1 MEKDATG
8 RVIALDQAPS
18 EAQMPASLLRKPR
31 MVTLFK
37 ARLSG
42 LLLAGLVGLSC
53 AKKQP
58 PPPPTLT
65 VEVAPVVQRDVPIVK
80 EWIGSLEGYV
90 NADIRPQVT
99 GYVLRQVYK
108 EGTFVGRGEVLFEI
122 DPRQFQA
129 ALNQAKGFLA
139 QNEASLGKAK
149 LDVARFTPL
158 VAQRAVSQQEL
169 DNAVAAQQA
178 AQANVDSARAQ
189 LEQTQLN
196 LGWTKVTS
204 PVDGIA
210 GIAKS
215 QVGDLVNGQ
224 TTMTTVSVVDPIKV
238 FFNPSEQEYMDWAQK
253 RGPVDAVRS
262 TPPQDKGLLSLTLSD
277 GTVYSQRGD
286 PILANR
292 NVDVKTGTIQV
303 EGVFPNP
310 KHLLRPGQYA
320 KVHAATDIK
329 KGALLVPQR
338 AVSELQGFFQVSV
351 VGPDN
356 KVENRTVQT
365 GERFGSLWIIEK
377 GLNPGERVVVEGLQ
391 KVKPGMVV
399 NPKPAAEPTPTT
411 SGK

>member
-1 MEKDATG
+1 MAVDEGRTLQLRPG
-8 RVIALDQAPS
+8 RVL
-18 EAQMPASLLRKPR
+18 PR
-31 MVTLFK
+31 EPPVSTYGGTIKLSRLF
-37 ARLSG
+37 
-42 LLLAGLVGLSC
+42 LAVLVCLSC
-53 AKKQP
+53 AKKQAPAP
-58 PPPPTLT
+58 PPLT
-65 VEVAPVVQRDVPIVK
+65 VEVVPVVQKDVPIVK

-108 EGTFVGRGEVLFEI
+108 EGTFVSRGEVLFEI

-139 QNEASLGKAK
+139 QNEAALGKAK

-169 DNAVAAQQA
+169 DNAIAAQQA

-189 LEQTQLN
+189 LEQAQLN

-277 GTVYSQRGD
+277 GTVYPLRGD

-320 KVHAATDIK
+320 KVRAATDIK

-338 AVSELQGFFQVSV
+338 AVSELQGFFQVAV

-356 KVENRTVQT
+356 KVDMRPVQT
-365 GERFGSLWIIEK
+365 GERFDSFWIIEK
-377 GLNPGERVVVEGLQ
+377 GLHAGERVVVAGIQ

-399 NPKPAAEPTPTT
+399 SPKPAAEPATSATPTAP
-411 SGK
+411 GK

>member
-1 MEKDATG
+1 VIVFGHFGGCDACTWK
-8 RVIALDQAPS
+8 VDFMAI
-18 EAQMPASLLRKPR
+18 
-31 MVTLFK
+31 
-37 ARLSG
+37 RLSRVF
-42 LLLAGLVGLSC
+42 LAVLVCLSC
-53 AKKQP
+53 AKKQAPAP
-58 PPPPTLT
+58 PPLS
-65 VEVAPVVQRDVPIVK
+65 VEVVTVVQKDVPITK

-99 GYVLRQVYK
+99 GYVLRLVYK
-108 EGTFVGRGEVLFEI
+108 EGTFVRRGDVLFEI

-139 QNEASLGKAK
+139 QNNAALSKAR

-169 DNAVAAQQA
+169 DNALAAERA

-189 LEQTQLN
+189 VEQAQLN
-196 LGWTKVTS
+196 LGWTNVTS

-253 RGPVDAVRS
+253 RGPVDAVLS
-262 TPPQDKGLLSLTLSD
+262 VPPQDKGMLSLTLSD
-277 GTVYSQRGD
+277 GTVYPQRGD
-286 PILANR
+286 PVLANR

-320 KVHAATDIK
+320 KVHAATDIR

-338 AVSELQGFFQVSV
+338 AVSELQGFFQVAV

-356 KVENRTVQT
+356 KVDIRPVQT

-377 GLNPGERVVVEGLQ
+377 GLSAGERVVVEGVQ

-399 NPKPAAEPTPTT
+399 NPKPAAEPATTATPAVP
-411 SGK
+411 GK